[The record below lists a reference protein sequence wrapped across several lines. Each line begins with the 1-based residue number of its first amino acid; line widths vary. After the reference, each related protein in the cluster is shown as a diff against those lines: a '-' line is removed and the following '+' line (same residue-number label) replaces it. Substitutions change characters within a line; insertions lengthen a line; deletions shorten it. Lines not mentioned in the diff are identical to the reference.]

1 MKKLYRSR
9 DDQVFGGVC
18 KGVSR
23 YFDVDVTLIRLVWAL
38 AVFLGGTGVAAYIIA
53 WIIIP
58 EEPGISEQVI
68 DVGEGQG
75 QSSGADSRTIG
86 LIIMVIGLFFLFR
99 NIIPSYV
106 FRQAWPLIIVFIGL
120 FMIFGGMRG
129 GKR

>member
-9 DDQVFGGVC
+9 NDQVIAGVC

-23 YFDVDVTLIRLVWAL
+23 YFDVDVTLIRLVWVL
-38 AVFLGGTGVAAYIIA
+38 AVILGGTGVLAYFVA

-58 EEPGISEQVI
+58 EEPGTGEQVI
-68 DVGEGQG
+68 DVGVGQS

-99 NIIPSYV
+99 NLIPTYV
-106 FRQAWPLIIVFIGL
+106 FRQAWPLIFVFIGL
-120 FMIFGGMRG
+120 AIIVGGMRG
-129 GKR
+129 GKS